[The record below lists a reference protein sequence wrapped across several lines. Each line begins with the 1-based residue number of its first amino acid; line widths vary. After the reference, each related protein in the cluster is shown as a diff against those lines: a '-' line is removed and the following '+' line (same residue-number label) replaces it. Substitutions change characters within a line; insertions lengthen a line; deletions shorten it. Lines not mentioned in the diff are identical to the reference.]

1 MPNDQAI
8 AKQRAQSLGR
18 VIARTWTDEAFKK
31 ELLADPVRV
40 LAANGVAVP
49 KGTAVKV
56 LEDSNAVNHLV
67 LPPKPADL
75 NLSDFTASD
84 NSWCWSYNILSG
96 CF

>member
-1 MPNDQAI
+1 MPHDPAA
-8 AKQRAQSLGR
+8 AKQRSQSLWR

-31 ELLADPVRV
+31 ELLADPVKT

-49 KGTAVKV
+49 KGTQVKV
-56 LEDSNAVNHLV
+56 LEDSEAVNYLV
-67 LPPKPADL
+67 LPPKPTDI

-84 NSWCWSYNILSG
+84 NSWCWSYNIIG